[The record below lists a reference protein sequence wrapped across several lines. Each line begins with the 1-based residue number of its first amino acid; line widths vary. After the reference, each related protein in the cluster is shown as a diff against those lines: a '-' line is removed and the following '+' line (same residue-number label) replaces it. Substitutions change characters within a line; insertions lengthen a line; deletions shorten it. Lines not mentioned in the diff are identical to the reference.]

1 MIKEI
6 VTKNIQDKNVKD
18 ALIDLNTSIR
28 NDPFTSSEFKFYVL
42 ELKQAVTE
50 YKVRH
55 GQSFIPTDIIQTS
68 AIGPGVITWLYSKF
82 DKEYIYL
89 TTTDAV
95 TVRFLAGRFKG

>member
-1 MIKEI
+1 MIREL
-6 VTKNIQDKNVKD
+6 VTSNIEDLKVRE
-18 ALIDLNTSIR
+18 ALIDLNGSLRT
-28 NDPFTSSEFKFYVL
+28 DPFASSDFRFFAL
-42 ELKQAVTE
+42 DLTQAVTE

-55 GQSFIPTDIIQTS
+55 GLSFIPTDIIQTS

-82 DKEYIYL
+82 DREYIYL